1 MIYVF
6 LYYINREDFD
16 RGIAQLVE
24 HRSPKP
30 RVVSSNLTAPAK
42 ENQGFARNCKPFY
55 SDFFMQNT
63 RTQNQTVSK
72 PSQNGNY
79 RTRQEQMTILY
90 LAFCLLFSKII
101 RSIFT
106 CFSIRSLIVDT
117 TQAVFRIIF
126 TQTIDKVD
134 KFILRGV
141 GYCRATF
148 LLL

>member
-1 MIYVF
+1 
-6 LYYINREDFD
+6 
-16 RGIAQLVE
+16 
-24 HRSPKP
+24 
-30 RVVSSNLTAPAK
+30 
-42 ENQGFARNCKPFY
+42 
-55 SDFFMQNT
+55 
-63 RTQNQTVSK
+63 
-72 PSQNGNY
+72 
-79 RTRQEQMTILY
+79 MTILY

-141 GYCRATF
+141 GYCQATF